1 MTDSKLP
8 PIKGATNQSP
18 AKDDGQTEL
27 QNTREISQSAIGLES
42 DRAMIKAE
50 HNMIADVESGS
61 DAGKIRKNSK
71 KVTQASDEEIE
82 DAQK

>member
-1 MTDSKLP
+1 
-8 PIKGATNQSP
+8 
-18 AKDDGQTEL
+18 
-27 QNTREISQSAIGLES
+27 
-42 DRAMIKAE
+42 
-50 HNMIADVESGS
+50 MIADVESGS

>member
-8 PIKGATNQSP
+8 PIKGATNQNAS
-18 AKDDGQTEL
+18 AEDGQTEL
-27 QNTREISQSAIGLES
+27 QNTRDITQSAIES

-61 DAGKIRKNSK
+61 DAGKIRKNAR
-71 KVTQASDEEIE
+71 KVTQASDEEVDEI
-82 DAQK
+82 